1 MTNQELWQA
10 VLGQLELTLSKA
22 SFTTWLKNTNIVNQ
36 DPKEITIG
44 VPNGFTQ
51 EWLENKYHKFILKSL
66 QDITGEIKTVKY
78 IIGSITQKTIV
89 SDATPKNKPKTNA
102 LPQEKTYYDEPSGHT
117 RDKQNKISEPGLKN
131 ISFEPDLEKVLSEN
145 ASSMQKKGGN
155 TNLDFESNLNPR
167 YTFESFII
175 GSNNELAHA
184 AAVAVTKNL
193 GTNYNPLFLYG
204 SVGLGKTHLLQA
216 IGNRVRELY
225 GNKRV
230 CYTTSEKFASELIT
244 SIRDKEIENFKAR
257 YAKFEVLIID
267 DIQFL
272 SGKEKTQE
280 EFFHIFNGL
289 YQKNNQIVLSSDRP
303 PKAIPTLEERLR
315 SRFEGGMIADIGMP
329 DFETRMAILKIKIRE
344 KNATIPN
351 DIITYIATN
360 IQRNIRELEGA
371 LNRVIALTEFSSN
384 PITLKDA
391 QGVLTD
397 AISASYRKSTTP
409 KEIIKTV
416 AEFYDIEIEE
426 LSAHSRKQNIVKP
439 RQVAMY
445 LMRSEIDTSFSLIGE
460 ILGNRDHTTVMHAF
474 NKIKQGASQDKNI
487 EQELNLIKQ
496 QLYNKQ

>member
-1 MTNQELWQA
+1 MNNQELWQA
-10 VLGQLELTLSKA
+10 VLGQLELILSKA
-22 SFTTWLKNTNIVNQ
+22 SFTTWLKNTSIKNQ
-36 DPKEITIG
+36 DSKEITIG

-78 IIGSITQKTIV
+78 IIGSGAQKTETGGFI
-89 SDATPKNKPKTNA
+89 AKNKVKTTA
-102 LPQEKTYYDEPSGHT
+102 LPREKTIYSKPLDYA
-117 RDKQNKISEPGLKN
+117 RDKQFRTVETESKK
-131 ISFEPDLEKVLSEN
+131 ISFEPAMERVLSEN
-145 ASSMQKKGGN
+145 ESNTPKKSETAS
-155 TNLDFESNLNPR
+155 LDFESNLNPR

-244 SIRDKEIENFKAR
+244 SIRDKEIENFKVR
-257 YAKFEVLIID
+257 YGKFEVLIID

-280 EFFHIFNGL
+280 EFFHIFNAL

-329 DFETRMAILKIKIRE
+329 DFETRMAILKIKIKE
-344 KNATIPN
+344 KNATISN
-351 DIITYIATN
+351 DILTYIATN

-371 LNRVIALTEFSSN
+371 LNRIIALSEFNSE

-391 QGVLTD
+391 QGVLAD

-409 KEIIKTV
+409 KEIIKIV
-416 AEFYDIEIEE
+416 AEFYNIGLDE

-439 RQVAMY
+439 RQIAMY
-445 LMRSEIDTSFSLIGE
+445 LMRSEVDASFSLIGE
-460 ILGNRDHTTVMHAF
+460 MLGNRDHTTAMHAF
-474 NKIKQGASQDKNI
+474 NKIEQSASQDKNI
-487 EQELNLIKQ
+487 EQDLNLIKQ
-496 QLYNKQ
+496 RLYNK

>member
-22 SFTTWLKNTNIVNQ
+22 SFTTWLKNTNIINQ
-36 DPKEITIG
+36 DAKEITIG

-78 IIGSITQKTIV
+78 IIGSVTQKNGVDGIT
-89 SDATPKNKPKTNA
+89 SKNKPKITA
-102 LPQEKTYYDEPSGHT
+102 LPREKTAYNESLNYT
-117 RDKQNKISEPGLKN
+117 QNRQTQANETISKK
-131 ISFEPDLEKVLSEN
+131 ISFEPDFEKVLSEN
-145 ASSMQKKGGN
+145 VLNIPKKSEIA
-155 TNLDFESNLNPR
+155 NLDFESNLNPR
-167 YTFESFII
+167 YTFESFIV

-184 AAVAVTKNL
+184 AAIAVTKNL

-216 IGNRVRELY
+216 IGNRVREIY

-244 SIRDKEIENFKAR
+244 SIRDKEIENFKIR
-257 YAKFEVLIID
+257 YGKFEVLIID

-280 EFFHIFNGL
+280 EFFHIFNAL

-329 DFETRMAILKIKIRE
+329 DFETRMAILKIKVKE
-344 KNATIPN
+344 KNATISN
-351 DIITYIATN
+351 DILTYIATN

-371 LNRVIALTEFSSN
+371 LNRIIALTEFSSK

-397 AISASYRKSTTP
+397 AISASCRKSTTP

-416 AEFYDIEIEE
+416 AEFYDLDLEE

-445 LMRSEIDTSFSLIGE
+445 LMRSEIDASFSLIGE

-474 NKIKQGASQDKNI
+474 NKIVQSISQDKNT
-487 EQELNLIKQ
+487 EQEINLLKQ
-496 QLYNKQ
+496 QLYNKL

>member
-10 VLGQLELTLSKA
+10 VLGQLELSLSKA

-36 DPKEITIG
+36 DTKEITIG

-78 IIGSITQKTIV
+78 IIGSVTQKNEVDGIT
-89 SDATPKNKPKTNA
+89 AKNKTKTA
-102 LPQEKTYYDEPSGHT
+102 TLPREKADSESFNDN
-117 RDKQNKISEPGLKN
+117 RNKQYPASETNSKK
-131 ISFEPDLEKVLSEN
+131 ISFEPDFEKVLSEN
-145 ASSMQKKGGN
+145 VLKIPKKGEIA
-155 TNLDFESNLNPR
+155 NLDFESNLNPR
-167 YTFESFII
+167 YTFESFIV

-244 SIRDKEIENFKAR
+244 SIRDKEIENFKVR
-257 YAKFEVLIID
+257 YGKFEVLIID

-280 EFFHIFNGL
+280 EFFHIFNAL

-329 DFETRMAILKIKIRE
+329 DFETRMAILKIKIKE
-344 KNATIPN
+344 KNAAISN
-351 DIITYIATN
+351 DILTYIATN

-371 LNRVIALTEFSSN
+371 LNRVIALTEFSSK

-416 AEFYDIEIEE
+416 AEFYDINLDE
-426 LSAHSRKQNIVKP
+426 LSAHSRKQNVVKP
-439 RQVAMY
+439 RQIAMF
-445 LMRSEIDTSFSLIGE
+445 LMRSEIDASFSLIGE

-474 NKIKQGASQDKNI
+474 NKIKQSASQDKNI
-487 EQELNLIKQ
+487 EQELGLIKQ
-496 QLYNKQ
+496 RLYNK